1 MYCTNIAQKTQ
12 RLWCGFPCSV
22 RILEDNMG
30 CAANK
35 DMKMKNKILWMLLA
49 AISILGGIYALANP
63 VLASGFATILVGWV
77 FVALGVVQVVTGFRA
92 ESAGAKVWTVLLGAL
107 AVFLGITILGHPLK
121 GMVALTTMLAILF
134 LFGGMAKIVL
144 SFALED
150 RRFFW
155 AVLISGIASVA
166 LAVIIFMNW
175 PVSAVSALGI
185 LLGVELISD
194 GISSL
199 AMAFSDDGEEAQ
211 ST

>member
-1 MYCTNIAQKTQ
+1 
-12 RLWCGFPCSV
+12 
-22 RILEDNMG
+22 
-30 CAANK
+30 
-35 DMKMKNKILWMLLA
+35 MKNKILWILMA

-77 FVALGVVQVVTGFRA
+77 FIALGVVQVVTGFRA
-92 ESAGAKVWTVLLGAL
+92 ESAGAKVWTILLGAL
-107 AVFLGITILGHPLK
+107 AVFLGVTILGHPLK
-121 GMVALTTMLAILF
+121 GMMALTTMLAILF

-155 AVLISGIASVA
+155 AVLISGIASIA

-175 PVSAVSALGI
+175 PVSAISALGI

-211 ST
+211 SA

>member
-1 MYCTNIAQKTQ
+1 MRVCFGLQAVIRCNLLE
-12 RLWCGFPCSV
+12 RPSCGPSRHLRNVRFVEMGPPC
-22 RILEDNMG
+22 
-30 CAANK
+30 
-35 DMKMKNKILWMLLA
+35 
-49 AISILGGIYALANP
+49 
-63 VLASGFATILVGWV
+63 
-77 FVALGVVQVVTGFRA
+77 
-92 ESAGAKVWTVLLGAL
+92 
-107 AVFLGITILGHPLK
+107 GITESREPRRK
-121 GMVALTTMLAILF
+121 GADVISVGATRCSSDCAFEKAASRNAGAILF

-155 AVLISGIASVA
+155 AVLISGIVSIT

-175 PVSAVSALGI
+175 PVSAISALGI

-211 ST
+211 SA